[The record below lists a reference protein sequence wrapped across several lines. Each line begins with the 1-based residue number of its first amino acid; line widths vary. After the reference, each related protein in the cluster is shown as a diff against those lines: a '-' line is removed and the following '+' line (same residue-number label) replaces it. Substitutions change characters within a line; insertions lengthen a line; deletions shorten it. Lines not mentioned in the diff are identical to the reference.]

1 MSSILVTLTQESED
15 KNVLI
20 DLRRRQI
27 NLLYGPH
34 RPQFLASQN
43 NNNTDFIYKH
53 FSFYY
58 SFFF

>member
-1 MSSILVTLTQESED
+1 MSSIVATLTQESED

-27 NLLYGPH
+27 NLLYGPY

-43 NNNTDFIYKH
+43 NNNTDFIYKD
-53 FSFYY
+53 FLFYH